1 MNKVRTDKEGNYIGD
16 GAFHNQYH
24 IEDMSM
30 YADVDVR
37 LEKSNTSES
46 VYVVYTRAVGSEI
59 KSIKVR
65 FSNHNNNGVRLGM
78 ELDGNFASREEILYH
93 LDYATREFIPQ
104 TQLMIASRQVK
115 KVLIPTFE
123 ECDKTMRELY
133 AMGKDADLSAYVGK
147 LAKGSNY
154 LIQGT
159 KVEEHFVK
167 RLDAFGNE
175 VFVGHYNYTIL

>member
-1 MNKVRTDKEGNYIGD
+1 MNKVRTDKEGNYMGD
-16 GAFHNQYH
+16 GAFHNQGH

-30 YADVDVR
+30 YADVEVR
-37 LEKSNTSES
+37 LDKINTSES

-78 ELDGNFASREEILYH
+78 ELDGNLASREEILYH